1 VRLTKTAA
9 STRDQIDGR
18 SIVIWVVIAGSSW
31 SCDDGGEGHDGLGV
45 LMEVAC
51 FRICDCDRERRS
63 SGSELLGVVACD
75 LDQGQVVA
83 CVVQGKE

>member
-1 VRLTKTAA
+1 MKTAA

-51 FRICDCDRERRS
+51 VRFAMLQAVARS
-63 SGSELLGVVACD
+63 KTCGSCGAPTGHGRVWA
-75 LDQGQVVA
+75 
-83 CVVQGKE
+83 